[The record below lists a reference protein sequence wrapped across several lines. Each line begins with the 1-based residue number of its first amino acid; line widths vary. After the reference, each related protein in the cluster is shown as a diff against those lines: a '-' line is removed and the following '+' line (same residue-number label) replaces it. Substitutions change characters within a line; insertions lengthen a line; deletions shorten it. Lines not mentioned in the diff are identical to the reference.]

1 MAQSRPKGEVLTEEA
16 LNRLVDRLKGFPQY
30 VKGKG
35 ESLNKAAICEAAAVE
50 GSSLDPKTLNKILGR
65 ERTNLVSIKRVFSL
79 VSVNENDDQAFNQ
92 ERDLVSD
99 VDDVNSSSHV
109 EDKSPE
115 GLHESW
121 SSMIK
126 ILDSD
131 GKLLGSGFV
140 INCDG
145 YCVTSHHII
154 ANIDTLT
161 IQYKDNIYPAKWC
174 SDLTNIETGISIL
187 KISETNI
194 EPVSLSIPK
203 DQVVNAFI
211 CGFTRDAPYKFSQS
225 CDLYGTL
232 DRNLLVETSSLF
244 DEATTNYSNPWNEK
258 PSDNSLFQAYTVQAN
273 EYNNDKFLKE
283 LTGSLVLDSDSGF
296 AVGLFQVSR
305 SGTAYV
311 SSWENISDQ
320 LGYLKVEPE
329 RAQIFATTSLR
340 TLSSNI
346 LSEVSPDSYLPEPA
360 YKYLL
365 GRNREI
371 QAIKNILCDS
381 NMHKIVAL
389 TGIGGIGK
397 TALVR
402 EVIKSYSSLGFNE
415 VFWMTASVSANSD
428 GMTFETIT
436 DGLIRQLNRPDL
448 CKLDQ
453 DDRQLAI
460 RDILHDYPTLI
471 VLDNMETSIE
481 NQNIIVEKLF
491 NIIGSSKAVLTSRH
505 RFLNDFLDNIFPL
518 YLTGIDKEFAL
529 NLMLN
534 TARRKSMLDNFNS
547 VNEKDL
553 NRMIEATGG
562 GLFGYV
568 PMALNFILG
577 QLQKF
582 DPEVIIDGLAGVRLT
597 SDDGELSD
605 KDEFKQFWKAIFLN
619 SLKVLTPLD
628 KKFMSGMTL
637 FEPNIGSR
645 HQQIMSSLDL
655 KNEEFRQA
663 VDSTWKV
670 SFLEI
675 GQKERSKSYYMHR
688 LSYLF
693 FSAIITNLV
702 DKNRKG

>member
-1 MAQSRPKGEVLTEEA
+1 MTQSRPKGEVLTEKA
-16 LNRLVDRLKGFPQY
+16 LNRLVDRLKDFPQY

-35 ESLNKAAICEAAAVE
+35 EALNKTAICEAAAVE
-50 GSSLDPKTLNKILGR
+50 GSALDPKTLNKILGR

-79 VSVNENDDQAFNQ
+79 VSINENDDQAFNQ
-92 ERDLVSD
+92 ERDLVPD

-109 EDKSPE
+109 EDESLG
-115 GLHESW
+115 GLHENW
-121 SSMIK
+121 SSIIK

-131 GKLLGSGFV
+131 GELLGSGFV

-154 ANIDTLT
+154 ANIDKFT

-174 SDLTNIETGISIL
+174 SDLTNIEMGISIL

-211 CGFTRDAPYKFSQS
+211 YGFTRDTPYKFSQS

-244 DEATTNYSNPWNEK
+244 DESIPAYSNPWNEK
-258 PSDNSLFQAYTVQAN
+258 PSDNSLFQAYTVQST
-273 EYNNDKFLKE
+273 EYNNGKFPKE

-296 AVGLFQVSR
+296 AVGIFQVSR

-320 LGYLKVEPE
+320 LGYLKLDPE
-329 RAQIFATTSLR
+329 RTQVFATTSLR
-340 TLSSNI
+340 TPSSNI
-346 LSEVSPDSYLPEPA
+346 LTAVSSDSYLPEPA
-360 YKYLL
+360 YKDLL
-365 GRNREI
+365 GRDLEV
-371 QAIKNILCDS
+371 QEIKNILRDS
-381 NMHKIVAL
+381 SMHKIVAL

-397 TALVR
+397 TALIR

-415 VFWMTASVSANSD
+415 VFWMTASVSTDSE
-428 GMTFETIT
+428 GMTFQTIM

-453 DDRQLAI
+453 DDRQIAI
-460 RDILHDYPTLI
+460 RNMLHDYPILI

-481 NQNIIVEKLF
+481 SQNIIVEKLF

-505 RFLNDFLDNIFPL
+505 RFSSDFVNDFFPL
-518 YLTGIDKEFAL
+518 YLTGLDKEFAL

-534 TARRKSMLDNFNS
+534 TAKRKSMLDNFNS
-547 VNEKDL
+547 VSEKDL

-562 GLFGYV
+562 GIFGYV
-568 PMALNFILG
+568 PMALNFVLG

-582 DPEVIIDGLAGVRLT
+582 DPEIIIDGLAGVRLT

-605 KDEFKQFWKAIFLN
+605 RDEFKQFWKAIFLN

-645 HQQIMSSLDL
+645 HQQIMSSIDL

-675 GQKERSKSYYMHR
+675 GQKERNKSYYIHR

-693 FSAIITNLV
+693 FSAIITNLINENQKV
-702 DKNRKG
+702 